1 MAQSGRNG
9 DEPENLPGAYEPGG
23 HEPGRVRPS
32 GPLGRPTDSPTGGM
46 RAGDP
51 AQVGPYRLLSMLGQG
66 GMGTVHLGEA
76 PDGTRV
82 AVKLL
87 HHSIAADP
95 GFRRRFRREVEAAK
109 RVARFCTAAVLDA
122 EMDGEVVYLVTEYVP
137 GPTLRQAVE
146 QNGPLRGSSL
156 EGLAVSV
163 ATALRA
169 IHAAGIIHRDLK
181 PGNVLLSPVG
191 PKVIDFG
198 VAHLTDGAGHMSSAV
213 VGTPAFMSP
222 EQFEGGPLTPASD
235 VFAWASTIAYAG
247 TGRAPFGN
255 GPLPVVLNRVI
266 NGAPDLGGLDGPL
279 GTLVARA
286 LAKNPAER
294 PAVEDILDAL
304 TGSPSTAGGDMEI
317 TTLPGDRR
325 RRRLL
330 TGVGAGVAA
339 LAVIATV
346 VAIRLSQEDTHASAS
361 ATSSAASTR
370 PAAVVG
376 TGDPAPT
383 ASSASPTSPASTVS
397 PGPTS
402 SGGNPLRES
411 GVRLAYR
418 QDPEAQRQAGVFAAQ
433 GRKADAAL
441 MRALAAV
448 PHPVNLNMP
457 AVEAAR
463 TTASTVRLASAHHAV
478 PVFVT
483 DHVPMK
489 DCSQW
494 GEPDE
499 RSYRDWIDGVAK
511 GIGRARA
518 VVVLEPNSLTRLP
531 GSDSCSQGTKAG
543 AAERYRELSYAV
555 KSLEKLPH
563 TAVYLDGG
571 IKGWPSLVAIA
582 DRLVKAGVRQAD
594 GFYLNTADFQVT
606 DELLRYG
613 ESLSRCIYLK
623 MYDSEN
629 ACNGTDIDAVPAG
642 APLTHFVI
650 DTSRNGKGGWEP
662 PEGKYADPQ
671 PWCNPS
677 GRGVGLRPTTRTG
690 NELADAFL
698 WLRYPEQSNGQCT
711 RGGKGP
717 QDPVYHQVDPV
728 GGSWWALLALERAR
742 NAVPPLR

>member
-1 MAQSGRNG
+1 MNG
-9 DEPENLPGAYEPGG
+9 GSEAGG
-23 HEPGRVRPS
+23 LRGFGEEHEPG
-32 GPLGRPTDSPTGGM
+32 L

-51 AQVGPYRLLSMLGQG
+51 AQVGPYRLVRRLGEG
-66 GMGTVHLGEA
+66 GMGTVYLGEA

-87 HHSIAADP
+87 HHTVAADP
-95 GFRRRFRREVEAAK
+95 DFRRRFRREVEAAK

-122 EMDGEVVYLVTEYVP
+122 EMDGETAYLVTEYVP

-146 QNGPLRGSSL
+146 QDGPLRGSSL
-156 EGLAVSV
+156 DGLAVSI

-181 PGNVLLSPVG
+181 PGNVLLSPIG

-198 VAHLTDGAGHMSSAV
+198 VAHLSDTATHSSAV
-213 VGTPAFMSP
+213 VGTPSFMSP
-222 EQFEGGPLTPASD
+222 EQFDGGPLTPASD
-235 VFAWASTIAYAG
+235 VFAWAGTVAYAG

-255 GPLPVVLNRVI
+255 GPLPVVINRVI
-266 NGAPDLGGLDGPL
+266 NGEPDLIGLDGPL
-279 GTLVARA
+279 GTLVTRA
-286 LAKNPAER
+286 LAKNPAQR
-294 PAVEDILDAL
+294 PTVRDILDTL
-304 TGSPSTAGGDMEI
+304 TGSSGGEEPWV
-317 TTLPGDRR
+317 TTLPGGGGR

-330 TGVGAGVAA
+330 AGAAAGVAG

-346 VAIRLSQEDTHASAS
+346 VAVWPSDHDTRAAAS
-361 ATSSAASTR
+361 ATSSVTTTR
-370 PAAVVG
+370 PAVVVPG
-376 TGDPAPT
+376 
-383 ASSASPTSPASTVS
+383 
-397 PGPTS
+397 GPTPATPAAS
-402 SGGNPLRES
+402 KAPADSGGNPLREP
-411 GVRLAYR
+411 GVRFAYLP
-418 QDPEAQRQAGVFAAQ
+418 DPEAQRQANAWNTK

-457 AVEAAR
+457 AAEAGR
-463 TTASTVRLASAHHAV
+463 TVASTVRVASARHAV

-499 RSYRDWIDGVAK
+499 RSYRDWIDRVAK
-511 GIGRARA
+511 GIGTARA

-531 GSDSCSQGTKAG
+531 GSNSCSQGTKAG

-555 KSLEKLPH
+555 NRLGKLPH

-571 IKGWPSLVAIA
+571 IKGWPSLVEIA
-582 DRLVKAGVRQAD
+582 DRLVKAGVKRAD
-594 GFYLNTADFQVT
+594 GFYLNVADFQQT
-606 DELLRYG
+606 EELLRYG
-613 ESLSRCIYLK
+613 ESLSRCLYLK
-623 MYDSEN
+623 EGDGASTCTGAEL
-629 ACNGTDIDAVPAG
+629 DAVPAG
-642 APLTHFVI
+642 TPLTHFVI
-650 DTSRNGKGGWEP
+650 DTSRNGKGVWQP

-671 PWCNPS
+671 IWCNPP
-677 GRGVGLRPTTRTG
+677 GRGVGRRPTTDTG
-690 NELADAFL
+690 SELADAFL
-698 WLRYPEQSNGQCT
+698 WLRSPEQSNGQCT

-717 QDPVYHQVDPV
+717 QDPVYHQVDPI
-728 GGSWWALLALERAR
+728 GGTWWSVLALDRAR

>member
-1 MAQSGRNG
+1 MNGGSEAGGLRGFG
-9 DEPENLPGAYEPGG
+9 DE
-23 HEPGRVRPS
+23 HES
-32 GPLGRPTDSPTGGM
+32 GL

-51 AQVGPYRLLSMLGQG
+51 VQVGPYRLLRRLGEG
-66 GMGTVHLGEA
+66 GMGTVYLGEA

-87 HHSIAADP
+87 HHTVAADP
-95 GFRRRFRREVEAAK
+95 DFRRRFRREVEAAK

-122 EMDGEVVYLVTEYVP
+122 EMDGETAYLVTEYVP

-156 EGLAVSV
+156 DGLAVSI

-181 PGNVLLSPVG
+181 PGNVLLSPIG

-198 VAHLTDGAGHMSSAV
+198 VAHLSDTATHSSAV
-213 VGTPAFMSP
+213 VGTPSFMSP
-222 EQFEGGPLTPASD
+222 EQFDGGPLTPASD
-235 VFAWASTIAYAG
+235 VFAWAGTVAYAG

-255 GPLPVVLNRVI
+255 GPLPVVINRVI
-266 NGAPDLGGLDGPL
+266 NGEPDLSGLDGPL
-279 GTLVARA
+279 GTLVTRA
-286 LAKNPAER
+286 LAKNPAQR
-294 PAVEDILDAL
+294 PTVRDILDTL
-304 TGSPSTAGGDMEI
+304 TGSSGVGEPWV
-317 TTLPGDRR
+317 TTLPGGGRSRR
-325 RRRLL
+325 GLL
-330 TGVGAGVAA
+330 AGVGAGIAG
-339 LAVIATV
+339 LAVIAAA
-346 VAIRLSQEDTHASAS
+346 VALWPSGHDTHAAAS
-361 ATSSAASTR
+361 ATSSVSSVSSTG
-370 PAAVVG
+370 AAVVASG
-376 TGDPAPT
+376 GPAP
-383 ASSASPTSPASTVS
+383 ASPVASKVPA
-397 PGPTS
+397 G
-402 SGGNPLRES
+402 SGGNPLREP
-411 GVRLAYR
+411 GVRFAYLP
-418 QDPEAQRQAGVFAAQ
+418 DAEAQRQANVWSTK

-457 AVEAAR
+457 AAEAGR
-463 TTASTVRLASAHHAV
+463 TVASTVRVASARHAV

-499 RSYRDWIDGVAK
+499 RSYRDWIDRVAK
-511 GIGRARA
+511 GIGTARA

-531 GSDSCSQGTKAG
+531 GSNSCSQGSKAG

-555 KSLEKLPH
+555 NRLGKLPH

-571 IKGWPSLVAIA
+571 IKGWPSLVEIA
-582 DRLVKAGVRQAD
+582 DRLVKAGVKRAD
-594 GFYLNTADFQVT
+594 GFYLNVADFQQT
-606 DELLRYG
+606 EELLRYG
-613 ESLSRCIYLK
+613 ESLSRCLYLK
-623 MYDSEN
+623 TGDGASTCSGAEL
-629 ACNGTDIDAVPAG
+629 DAVPAG

-650 DTSRNGKGGWEP
+650 DTSRNGKGVWQP

-671 PWCNPS
+671 IWCNPP
-677 GRGVGLRPTTRTG
+677 GRGVGRRPTTDTG
-690 NELADAFL
+690 SELADAFL
-698 WLRYPEQSNGQCT
+698 WLRSPEQSNGQCT

-717 QDPVYHQVDPV
+717 EDPVYHQVDPI
-728 GGSWWALLALERAR
+728 GGTWWSVLALDRAR